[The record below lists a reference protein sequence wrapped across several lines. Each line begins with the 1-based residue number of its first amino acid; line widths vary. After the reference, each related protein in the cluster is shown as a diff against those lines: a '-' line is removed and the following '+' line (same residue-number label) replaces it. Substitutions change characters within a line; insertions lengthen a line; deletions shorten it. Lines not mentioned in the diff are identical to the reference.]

1 MAALRVGKPARSAAP
16 DAGDKEAAKEYKM
29 LQLLTAKPVLYV
41 CNVDED
47 SAATGNAYS
56 EAVAQKA
63 AAENARAVGIS
74 AAIESEVAQLEN
86 EDEQKEFLASLGL
99 EETGLSKVI
108 RAGYNLL
115 GLETYFTAGPK
126 EVRAWTFLKGSKA
139 PQCAGIIHSDFE
151 RGFIRDEDITPT
163 PPSWK
168 DRMVVGDLYTGFAV
182 FVTAAVFL
190 LFGIMFA
197 KIFLSGPTTVQNGL
211 QGVVINSEVPRGR
224 ARCGV
229 AEKTQGCV
237 LYIMNP
243 QRQDLNGR
251 DFYDL
256 AAQLT
261 GRQRF
266 MIETGNMRYSSIKI
280 KPGEIAQLNIP
291 PLQ

>member
-1 MAALRVGKPARSAAP
+1 MDNMNNNSGRAPVRHKLKKVKRPIKRPAGAMDAISVPQKTDNSFAPQQNLGSAPAMSMAAINNYPQDTGSSQENIDAFNLDAFLDNDNLPAIQP
-16 DAGDKEAAKEYKM
+16 
-29 LQLLTAKPVLYV
+29 Q
-41 CNVDED
+41 
-47 SAATGNAYS
+47 
-56 EAVAQKA
+56 
-63 AAENARAVGIS
+63 AEVQQDN
-74 AAIESEVAQLEN
+74 
-86 EDEQKEFLASLGL
+86 
-99 EETGLSKVI
+99 
-108 RAGYNLL
+108 
-115 GLETYFTAGPK
+115 
-126 EVRAWTFLKGSKA
+126 
-139 PQCAGIIHSDFE
+139 FE
-151 RGFIRDEDITPT
+151 HNFIRDEDLIPAKQ
-163 PPSWK
+163 SWREK
-168 DRMVVGDLYTGFAV
+168 MMVGDLYTGFAV

-190 LFGIMFA
+190 LFGMMFT

-266 MIETGNMRYSSIKI
+266 MIETGNMRYSSQKI
-280 KPGEIAQLNIP
+280 RPGEIAQLNIP

>member
-1 MAALRVGKPARSAAP
+1 MDNMNNGAPIRHKLKKVKRPIKRPVVSNPELSVPGKTSDTAYTSSYGSQSTMPMSASDP
-16 DAGDKEAAKEYKM
+16 MLSDMDMPGSSPKMDAFSLDAFLDGDNLPTIQQDTR
-29 LQLLTAKPVLYV
+29 LQQ
-41 CNVDED
+41 N
-47 SAATGNAYS
+47 N
-56 EAVAQKA
+56 
-63 AAENARAVGIS
+63 
-74 AAIESEVAQLEN
+74 
-86 EDEQKEFLASLGL
+86 
-99 EETGLSKVI
+99 
-108 RAGYNLL
+108 
-115 GLETYFTAGPK
+115 
-126 EVRAWTFLKGSKA
+126 
-139 PQCAGIIHSDFE
+139 FE
-151 RGFIRDEDITPT
+151 RNFIRDEDIAPA
-163 PPSWK
+163 PSTWRDK
-168 DRMVVGDLYTGFAV
+168 MVVGDLYTGFAV

-190 LFGIMFA
+190 LFGILFS
-197 KIFLSGPTTVQNGL
+197 KIFLSSPTTVQNGL

-224 ARCGV
+224 ARCGM

-266 MIETGNMRYSSIKI
+266 MIETGNMRYSSVKI

>member
-1 MAALRVGKPARSAAP
+1 
-16 DAGDKEAAKEYKM
+16 
-29 LQLLTAKPVLYV
+29 
-41 CNVDED
+41 
-47 SAATGNAYS
+47 
-56 EAVAQKA
+56 
-63 AAENARAVGIS
+63 
-74 AAIESEVAQLEN
+74 
-86 EDEQKEFLASLGL
+86 
-99 EETGLSKVI
+99 
-108 RAGYNLL
+108 
-115 GLETYFTAGPK
+115 
-126 EVRAWTFLKGSKA
+126 
-139 PQCAGIIHSDFE
+139 
-151 RGFIRDEDITPT
+151 
-163 PPSWK
+163 
-168 DRMVVGDLYTGFAV
+168 LYTGFAV

>member
-1 MAALRVGKPARSAAP
+1 MNNPNGSPNGAPVRHKLKKVKRPIKRPISNPDMISVPSKSTESPFSSGQGQSIAPAMTVAAASSYVPEPADNQQDKA
-16 DAGDKEAAKEYKM
+16 DAFNLDAFLDNDNLPTIQQDTR
-29 LQLLTAKPVLYV
+29 LQQNNFERNFV
-41 CNVDED
+41 NDED
-47 SAATGNAYS
+47 LVPANQGWR
-56 EAVAQKA
+56 EK
-63 AAENARAVGIS
+63 
-74 AAIESEVAQLEN
+74 
-86 EDEQKEFLASLGL
+86 
-99 EETGLSKVI
+99 
-108 RAGYNLL
+108 
-115 GLETYFTAGPK
+115 
-126 EVRAWTFLKGSKA
+126 
-139 PQCAGIIHSDFE
+139 
-151 RGFIRDEDITPT
+151 
-163 PPSWK
+163 
-168 DRMVVGDLYTGFAV
+168 MMVGDLYTGFAV

>member
-1 MAALRVGKPARSAAP
+1 MNNTNLTPNAAP
-16 DAGDKEAAKEYKM
+16 VRHKLKKVKRPIKRPINNPDMLSVPPKTTDSSFASMQNQSIAPAMTVAAVPNLTPETNKPQTDKVDAFNLDAFLDNDNLPTIQQDTR
-29 LQLLTAKPVLYV
+29 LQQNNFERSYI
-41 CNVDED
+41 NDED
-47 SAATGNAYS
+47 LMPANAGWR
-56 EAVAQKA
+56 EK
-63 AAENARAVGIS
+63 
-74 AAIESEVAQLEN
+74 
-86 EDEQKEFLASLGL
+86 
-99 EETGLSKVI
+99 
-108 RAGYNLL
+108 
-115 GLETYFTAGPK
+115 
-126 EVRAWTFLKGSKA
+126 
-139 PQCAGIIHSDFE
+139 
-151 RGFIRDEDITPT
+151 
-163 PPSWK
+163 
-168 DRMVVGDLYTGFAV
+168 MMVGDLYTGFAV
-182 FVTAAVFL
+182 FITAAVFL

>member
-1 MAALRVGKPARSAAP
+1 MNNMNGSPNGAPVRHKLKKVKRPIKRPIANPETLSVPPKASEPNYASMQNQSVAPAMTVAAATNFVSEQPDASQEKVDAFNLDAFLDNDNLPTIRQDARLQQNNFERNFVSDEDLVPARQ
-16 DAGDKEAAKEYKM
+16 GWREKM
-29 LQLLTAKPVLYV
+29 
-41 CNVDED
+41 
-47 SAATGNAYS
+47 
-56 EAVAQKA
+56 
-63 AAENARAVGIS
+63 
-74 AAIESEVAQLEN
+74 
-86 EDEQKEFLASLGL
+86 
-99 EETGLSKVI
+99 
-108 RAGYNLL
+108 
-115 GLETYFTAGPK
+115 
-126 EVRAWTFLKGSKA
+126 
-139 PQCAGIIHSDFE
+139 
-151 RGFIRDEDITPT
+151 
-163 PPSWK
+163 
-168 DRMVVGDLYTGFAV
+168 MVGDLYTGFAV
-182 FVTAAVFL
+182 FITAAVFL

-229 AEKTQGCV
+229 AERAQGCV

-266 MIETGNMRYSSIKI
+266 MIETGNMRYSSVKI

>member
-1 MAALRVGKPARSAAP
+1 MDNINKAPGGTPVRHKLKKVKRPIKRPVSTPETLSVPPKTTEFAAP
-16 DAGDKEAAKEYKM
+16 HPDQSIAPAM
-29 LQLLTAKPVLYV
+29 T
-41 CNVDED
+41 
-47 SAATGNAYS
+47 SS
-56 EAVAQKA
+56 A
-63 AAENARAVGIS
+63 AAEEHQAPVPEKMDAFSLDAFLDGDNLP
-74 AAIESEVAQLEN
+74 AIQQDTRLQQN
-86 EDEQKEFLASLGL
+86 
-99 EETGLSKVI
+99 
-108 RAGYNLL
+108 N
-115 GLETYFTAGPK
+115 
-126 EVRAWTFLKGSKA
+126 
-139 PQCAGIIHSDFE
+139 FE
-151 RGFIRDEDITPT
+151 RGFIRDEDINST

-190 LFGIMFA
+190 LF
-197 KIFLSGPTTVQNGL
+197 GL